1 MKGGK
6 REGAGRK
13 KKAAAKKTAMQ
24 KKKSQEID
32 EASRSDVVAEVRVNK
47 HKSYMKIQKGEE
59 PGKHAISGVDGK
71 NVFYCGTYDP
81 DLTTNIADQV
91 INTCMTGEELTERS
105 TLHINATFAAILE
118 TDPQDP
124 TELMLATQMATI
136 HNTVMRYSSLAM
148 KDEQP
153 IELASFY
160 VNSITKMMRT
170 YTAQIEALNKYR
182 NKGKQ
187 QITVKHQHVNVN
199 DGGQAVIGDITQGG
213 GGNG

>member
-6 REGAGRK
+6 REGSGRK
-13 KKAAAKKTAMQ
+13 KKAVAKKTAMQ
-24 KKKSQEID
+24 KGKTQEID
-32 EASRSDVVAEVRVNK
+32 ESSRSDIVAEVRVNK
-47 HKSYMKIQKGEE
+47 HKSYMKIQKGEG

-81 DLTTNIADQV
+81 DLTTSIADQV

-105 TLHINATFAAILE
+105 TLRINATFAAILE

-136 HNTVMRYSSLAM
+136 HNTVMRYSALAM
-148 KDEQP
+148 KDEQT

-170 YTAQIEALNKYR
+170 YTTQVEALSKYR
-182 NKGKQ
+182 TKGQ
-187 QITVKHQHVNVN
+187 QKITVQHVNVN
-199 DGGQAVIGDITQGG
+199 DGGQAVIGDINQG